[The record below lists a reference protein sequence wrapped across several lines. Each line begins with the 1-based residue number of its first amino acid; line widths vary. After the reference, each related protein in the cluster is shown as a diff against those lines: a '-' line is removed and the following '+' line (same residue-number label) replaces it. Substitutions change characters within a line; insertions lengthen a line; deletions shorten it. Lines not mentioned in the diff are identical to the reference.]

1 MCLTAL
7 LPWPKSL
14 VSVLSEFMK
23 KLKFE
28 ISMDVEDSFVDDA
41 KRLEHHADGLLD
53 LDSYPEIKSVYGC
66 QVSEEPTDQEL
77 LAKWKLFYNFL
88 RGKGHVELKGK
99 DAIIKDFGVWTKKSH
114 LPELT
119 DKQAFLAIYILQEFY
134 GVIPSTF
141 ERCSKCGELYDSE
154 MEDCCD

>member
-1 MCLTAL
+1 
-7 LPWPKSL
+7 
-14 VSVLSEFMK
+14 
-23 KLKFE
+23 
-28 ISMDVEDSFVDDA
+28 MDVEDSFVDDA

-114 LPELT
+114 L
-119 DKQAFLAIYILQEFY
+119 QEFY